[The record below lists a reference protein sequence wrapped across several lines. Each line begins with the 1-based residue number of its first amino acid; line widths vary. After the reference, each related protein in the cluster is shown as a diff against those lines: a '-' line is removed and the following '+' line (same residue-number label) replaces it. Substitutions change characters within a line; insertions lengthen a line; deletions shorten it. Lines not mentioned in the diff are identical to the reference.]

1 MPENEN
7 TEINVNE
14 NYIETIENLK
24 KSTVPR
30 ADYNKIMDDNRKLV
44 EALATSKPTS
54 PDVEVPVIPSQAEID
69 ELRKKLFKPNSGMSD
84 LEFIKTTLSLRD
96 ALIANGEPD
105 PFMPTNKDYIDDDY
119 SKERREYIANGLKE
133 IVDYCADDDKL
144 FQSEKLRCIR

>member
-14 NYIETIENLK
+14 NYIETFENLK

-69 ELRKKLFKPNSGMSD
+69 ELRKKLFKPNSGMMA
-84 LEFIKTTLSLRD
+84 IKWSKIS
-96 ALIANGEPD
+96 AWIA
-105 PFMPTNKDYIDDDY
+105 
-119 SKERREYIANGLKE
+119 S
-133 IVDYCADDDKL
+133 
-144 FQSEKLRCIR
+144 